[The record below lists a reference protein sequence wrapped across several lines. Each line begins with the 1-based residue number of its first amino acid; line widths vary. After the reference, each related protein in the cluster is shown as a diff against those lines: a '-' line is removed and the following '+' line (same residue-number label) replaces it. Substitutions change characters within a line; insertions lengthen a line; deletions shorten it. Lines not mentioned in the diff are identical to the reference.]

1 MPPTDD
7 SRARSVPFP
16 VEASRLAVPELSR
29 WVEAAYGLPAGEECR
44 LISESINQTYRLG
57 RDGETWFLRVGR
69 KGWRTRSEVEA
80 EAAIIEALRGVGL
93 RVAAARRRLDG
104 SFAGEIPAPE
114 GTRAAVLFTS
124 APGEGVREIE
134 PRHCR
139 AYGRLAAGMHD
150 AFDAHPERF
159 DRFRLGLEHLID
171 EPLAAIRRRMAEH
184 AEEMAYL
191 EEVAARVRERIA
203 ALPMDGAD
211 FGLCHGDLHPG
222 NVRFD
227 ENGEP
232 TLFDFDCC
240 GYGWRAYDL
249 AVFLWNSYTEGRP
262 KRWRQSRWAAF
273 LRGYREVRPVETATL
288 ELAPLFL
295 VARQIWLGGLDCAG
309 ASGWLPQWIDA
320 GWFRTLNR
328 LIRRWVEE
336 FEILR

>member
-7 SRARSVPFP
+7 SHARPVPFP
-16 VEASRLAVPELSR
+16 VEASWLAVPELTC
-29 WVEAAYGLPAGEECR
+29 WVEAAYGLPAGEAAP
-44 LISESINQTYRLG
+44 LISESINQIYRLR

-69 KGWRTRSEVEA
+69 TGWRTRSEVEA
-80 EAAIIEALRGVGL
+80 EAAIIESLHGAGL
-93 RVAAARRRLDG
+93 RVAAARPRLDG

-114 GTRAAVLFTS
+114 GTRLAVLFAS

-139 AYGRLAAGMHD
+139 AYGRLAAGLHNALD
-150 AFDAHPERF
+150 AQPERF
-159 DRFRLGLEHLID
+159 DRFQLGVEHLID
-171 EPLAAIRRRMAEH
+171 EPLAAIRGRMGEH
-184 AEEMAYL
+184 TEELAYL

-203 ALPMDGAD
+203 ALPVDGIT

-222 NVRFD
+222 NARFD
-227 ENGEP
+227 ENDEP

-262 KRWRQSRWAAF
+262 KRWRESRWAAF
-273 LRGYREVRPVETATL
+273 LRGYREARSVEAATL
-288 ELAPLFL
+288 EPVPLFL

-328 LIRRWVEE
+328 LIRQWVEE
-336 FEILR
+336 YEILR